1 MSPTLS
7 RLIASAAAVAAV
19 ALALPAAAALKPGAA
34 APAFSAQGG
43 LGGKTFS
50 FTLADQLKKGPVV
63 LYFFPA
69 AFTSGC
75 TKEAHDFAEASA
87 DFQKLGATIVGVTAG
102 NADRVV
108 EFSTKECRDKF
119 AVLADP
125 EGIMSFT
132 NPLAQKHLYALGKN
146 RRDFVESVSLPGD
159 FPINP
164 RLRFSYGFI
173 GRAVNFGLITRR
185 RKVRVISDADL

>member
-1 MSPTLS
+1 MLRIILDVRSLPMSPSLS
-7 RLIASAAAVAAV
+7 RLVASAAAVTAI

-43 LGGKTFS
+43 LGGKAFS

-125 EGIMSFT
+125 DGKISTAYDAKIPLVQYSARTSYVIGKDGKIASVYSNM
-132 NPLAQKHLYALGKN
+132 NPDQHVAETLAAVKALK
-146 RRDFVESVSLPGD
+146 
-159 FPINP
+159 
-164 RLRFSYGFI
+164 
-173 GRAVNFGLITRR
+173 
-185 RKVRVISDADL
+185 K

>member
-1 MSPTLS
+1 
-7 RLIASAAAVAAV
+7 
-19 ALALPAAAALKPGAA
+19 
-34 APAFSAQGG
+34 
-43 LGGKTFS
+43 
-50 FTLADQLKKGPVV
+50 LADQLKKGPVV

-125 EGIMSFT
+125 DGKIST
-132 NPLAQKHLYALGKN
+132 AYDAKIPLVQYSA
-146 RRDFVESVSLPGD
+146 
-159 FPINP
+159 
-164 RLRFSYGFI
+164 
-173 GRAVNFGLITRR
+173 
-185 RKVRVISDADL
+185 

>member
-1 MSPTLS
+1 
-7 RLIASAAAVAAV
+7 AAAVTAI

-43 LGGKTFS
+43 LGGKAFS
-50 FTLADQLKKGPVV
+50 FPLADQLKKGPVV

-102 NADRVV
+102 N
-108 EFSTKECRDKF
+108 
-119 AVLADP
+119 
-125 EGIMSFT
+125 
-132 NPLAQKHLYALGKN
+132 
-146 RRDFVESVSLPGD
+146 
-159 FPINP
+159 
-164 RLRFSYGFI
+164 
-173 GRAVNFGLITRR
+173 
-185 RKVRVISDADL
+185 